1 MKKFNLN
8 KTEKMLVQDALLEYY
23 HERIKLGKNE
33 TYKVIINNLI
43 IDVNK

>member
-8 KTEKMLVQDALLEYY
+8 KTEKMLVKDALLEYY
-23 HERIKLGKNE
+23 HERIKLGKNHK
-33 TYKVIINNLI
+33 YKLAMYKLI